1 MPDMLSEGI
10 FTNLLVLDMFNL
22 RIYFKK
28 NLRMLTNLINQW
40 KWLSNLTYGS
50 IKLYL
55 RSLDFCGT
63 ESEQEKC

>member
-40 KWLSNLTYGS
+40 KWLSNLTLWINKVIFKKS
-50 IKLYL
+50 
-55 RSLDFCGT
+55 
-63 ESEQEKC
+63 

>member
-40 KWLSNLTYGS
+40 KWLSNLTLW
-50 IKLYL
+50 IKKVIFKK
-55 RSLDFCGT
+55 S
-63 ESEQEKC
+63 